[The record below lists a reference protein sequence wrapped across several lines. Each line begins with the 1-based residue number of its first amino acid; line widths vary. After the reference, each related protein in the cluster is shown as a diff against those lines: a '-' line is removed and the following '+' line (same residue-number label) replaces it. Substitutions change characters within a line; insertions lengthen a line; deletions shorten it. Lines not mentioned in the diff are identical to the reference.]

1 MSRKFGFTSGLIVI
15 LHGGAGPQDPSA
27 HGIAKANSALVKL
40 AHRAKKRL
48 LAGMDGL
55 EVATDCIKQMEND
68 PQFNAGIG
76 SVLQS
81 DGVPRL
87 SASIMDGSKQ
97 SFSGVI
103 AAMYVAN
110 PSILALHLQ
119 KKRAKVLTNPGTE
132 LLARELKL
140 EIHTNLTAK
149 RSLHWLQE
157 MDKQHYPDNYKNC
170 DTVGCV
176 IRDFAGKLYAASS
189 TGGRGHEY
197 PGRVSDNATCAGNY
211 ASKFAAITATGKG
224 EQIVDDGVALR
235 IETRVRDGMT
245 LQEASELTF
254 KEAIKRKRR
263 YGWIG
268 VDKHG
273 NWAVYH
279 TTKYMPYVVCGENKI
294 LEVFHAPRR

>member
-1 MSRKFGFTSGLIVI
+1 MGRKFGYSSGVIIV

-27 HGIAKANSALVKL
+27 AGIAKANSSLVKIANKL
-40 AHRAKKRL
+40 KKRL
-48 LAGMDGL
+48 LAGIDGL
-55 EVATDCIKQMEND
+55 EVAADCIKQMEND

-81 DGVPRL
+81 DGLPRL
-87 SASIMDGSKQ
+87 SASIMDGSRQ

-103 AAMYVAN
+103 SAMYIPN
-110 PSILALHLQ
+110 PSILALQLQ
-119 KKRAKVLTNPGTE
+119 KRRAKVLTSPGTE

-140 EIHTNLTAK
+140 PIHTNLTEK
-149 RSLHWLQE
+149 RSKRWLQE
-157 MDKQHYPDNYKNC
+157 LDKKHYPASYENC

-176 IRDFAGKLYAASS
+176 IRDQFGKLYAASS

-197 PGRVSDNATCAGNY
+197 PGRVGDNATVAGNY

-235 IETRVRDGMT
+235 IETRVRDGQT
-245 LQEASELTF
+245 LQAASDLAF
-254 KEAIKRKRR
+254 KEAIKRKRH
-263 YGWIG
+263 YGWIA

-273 NWAVYH
+273 NWAVFH
-279 TTKYMPYVVCGENKI
+279 TTKYMPYVVCGENRI
-294 LEVFHAPRR
+294 LDAFQLRC